1 MKVLI
6 TEEQYQ
12 IILNERIREKV
23 NSILDRLDS
32 LAKKIIS
39 DVNKQFGISTK
50 FALTYGAGIGAL
62 MEPVEK
68 YLNSE
73 FTGLEPWQVSSL
85 VIAAISI
92 VYFEGKEYDKMKKD
106 IDNQGLSDEL
116 KSAIDKVN
124 QLKVKFSDM
133 LNVLG
138 VSVYRAADILA
149 YTFLLPILGMLI
161 NVVNTFGVESVE
173 FNKLMQTLLS
183 SGLITVSSIV
193 FRDVVQKIAKTI
205 SKK

>member
-1 MKVLI
+1 VKVLI

-12 IILNERIREKV
+12 IILNERIGDKI
-23 NSILDRLDS
+23 NSILNRLDS
-32 LAKKIIS
+32 LSKKIIS

-85 VIAAISI
+85 VIAALSI
-92 VYFEGKEYDKMKKD
+92 VYFEGKEYNKMKKD

-116 KSAIDKVN
+116 KSAVSKVN

-138 VSVYRAADILA
+138 VSIYRAGDILA

-183 SGLITVSSIV
+183 SGLITVSSVV

>member
-12 IILNERIREKV
+12 IILNERIGDKI
-23 NSILDRLDS
+23 NSILKRLDS
-32 LAKKIIS
+32 LSKKIIS

-85 VIAAISI
+85 VIAALSI
-92 VYFEGKEYDKMKKD
+92 VYFEGKEYNKMKKD
-106 IDNQGLSDEL
+106 IDNQGLFDEL
-116 KSAIDKVN
+116 KSAVSKVN

-138 VSVYRAADILA
+138 VSIYRAGDILA

-183 SGLITVSSIV
+183 SGLITVSSVV

>member
-12 IILNERIREKV
+12 IILNERIGDKV

-39 DVNKQFGISTK
+39 DVNKQFGISAK

-138 VSVYRAADILA
+138 VSVYRAGDILA

-173 FNKLMQTLLS
+173 FNKLIQTLIS
-183 SGLITVSSIV
+183 SGLITVSSVV

>member
-1 MKVLI
+1 VKVLI

-12 IILNERIREKV
+12 IILNERIGDKI
-23 NSILDRLDS
+23 NSILNRLDS

-116 KSAIDKVN
+116 KSAINKVN

-138 VSVYRAADILA
+138 VSVYRAGDILA

-183 SGLITVSSIV
+183 SGLITVSSVV

>member
-1 MKVLI
+1 VKVLI

-12 IILNERIREKV
+12 IILNERIGDKI
-23 NSILDRLDS
+23 NSILKRLDS

-85 VIAAISI
+85 VIAALSI

-138 VSVYRAADILA
+138 VSVYRAGDILA

-183 SGLITVSSIV
+183 SGLITVSSVV

>member
-12 IILNERIREKV
+12 IILNERIGDKI
-23 NSILDRLDS
+23 NSILKRLDS

-85 VIAAISI
+85 VIAALSI

-116 KSAIDKVN
+116 KSAVDKVN

-138 VSVYRAADILA
+138 VSVYRAGDILA

-183 SGLITVSSIV
+183 SGLITVSSVV

>member
-1 MKVLI
+1 
-6 TEEQYQ
+6 
-12 IILNERIREKV
+12 
-23 NSILDRLDS
+23 
-32 LAKKIIS
+32 
-39 DVNKQFGISTK
+39 
-50 FALTYGAGIGAL
+50 
-62 MEPVEK
+62 
-68 YLNSE
+68 
-73 FTGLEPWQVSSL
+73 
-85 VIAAISI
+85 
-92 VYFEGKEYDKMKKD
+92 MKKD

-116 KSAIDKVN
+116 KSAINKVN

-138 VSVYRAADILA
+138 VSVYRAGDILA

-183 SGLITVSSIV
+183 SGLITPSSVV

>member
-1 MKVLI
+1 VKVLI

-12 IILNERIREKV
+12 IILNERIGDKI
-23 NSILDRLDS
+23 NSILKRLDS

-85 VIAAISI
+85 VIAALSI

-116 KSAIDKVN
+116 KSAVDKVN

-138 VSVYRAADILA
+138 VSVYRAGDILA

-183 SGLITVSSIV
+183 SGLITVSSVV

>member
-12 IILNERIREKV
+12 IILNERIGDKI

-138 VSVYRAADILA
+138 VSVYRAGDILA

-183 SGLITVSSIV
+183 SGLITVSSVV

>member
-12 IILNERIREKV
+12 IILNERIGDKI
-23 NSILDRLDS
+23 NSILKRLDS
-32 LAKKIIS
+32 LAKKIIL

-92 VYFEGKEYDKMKKD
+92 VYFEGKEYNKMKKD

-138 VSVYRAADILA
+138 VSVYRAGDILA

-183 SGLITVSSIV
+183 SGLITVSSVV

>member
-12 IILNERIREKV
+12 IILNERIGDKI
-23 NSILDRLDS
+23 NSILNRLDS
-32 LAKKIIS
+32 LSKKIIS

-85 VIAAISI
+85 VIAALSI
-92 VYFEGKEYDKMKKD
+92 VYFEGKEYNKMKKD

-116 KSAIDKVN
+116 KSAVSKVN
-124 QLKVKFSDM
+124 
-133 LNVLG
+133 
-138 VSVYRAADILA
+138 
-149 YTFLLPILGMLI
+149 
-161 NVVNTFGVESVE
+161 
-173 FNKLMQTLLS
+173 
-183 SGLITVSSIV
+183 
-193 FRDVVQKIAKTI
+193 
-205 SKK
+205 

>member
-12 IILNERIREKV
+12 IILNERIGEKI
-23 NSILDRLDS
+23 NSILNRLDS

-85 VIAAISI
+85 IIAALSI

-116 KSAIDKVN
+116 KSAVGKVN

-133 LNVLG
+133 LNILG
-138 VSVYRAADILA
+138 VSVYRAGDILA

-183 SGLITVSSIV
+183 SGLITVSSVV
-193 FRDVVQKIAKTI
+193 FRDVVQKIAKTF

>member
-12 IILNERIREKV
+12 IILNERIGDKI
-23 NSILDRLDS
+23 NSILNRLDS

-85 VIAAISI
+85 IIAALSI

-116 KSAIDKVN
+116 KSAVGKVN

-133 LNVLG
+133 LNILG
-138 VSVYRAADILA
+138 VSVYRAGDILA

-183 SGLITVSSIV
+183 SGLITVSSVV
-193 FRDVVQKIAKTI
+193 FRDVVQKIAKTF

>member
-12 IILNERIREKV
+12 IILNERIGDKI
-23 NSILDRLDS
+23 NSILNRLDS
-32 LAKKIIS
+32 LSKKIIS

-85 VIAAISI
+85 VIAALSI
-92 VYFEGKEYDKMKKD
+92 VYFEGKEYNKMKKD

-116 KSAIDKVN
+116 KSAVSKVN

-138 VSVYRAADILA
+138 VSIYRAGDILA
-149 YTFLLPILGMLI
+149 YTFLLPILSMLI

-183 SGLITVSSIV
+183 SGLITVSSVV

>member
-12 IILNERIREKV
+12 IILNERIGDKI
-23 NSILDRLDS
+23 NSILKRLDS

-85 VIAAISI
+85 VIAALSI

-138 VSVYRAADILA
+138 VSVYRAGDILA

-183 SGLITVSSIV
+183 SGLITVSSVV

>member
-12 IILNERIREKV
+12 IILNERIGDKI
-23 NSILDRLDS
+23 NSILNRLDS

-116 KSAIDKVN
+116 KSAINKVN

-138 VSVYRAADILA
+138 VSVYRAGDILA

-183 SGLITVSSIV
+183 SGLITVSSVV